1 MVHLIDKRK
10 RIKNTS
16 YISPKF
22 NFLQFCPVLPSFTQ
36 FYPVL
41 PSFAQFYPVL
51 NGFAEFFFQFHSIP
65 PNFAQFY
72 PVFPGFLQFCPVLPS
87 FAQFCPVFSQF
98 FQVFL
103 PIFITSKISISSR
116 ARRKNNGTP
125 AAIITL
131 FFPALLLSRATS
143 HPIERTVSEI
153 QHLCSM

>member
-1 MVHLIDKRK
+1 MGHLIDKRK

-72 PVFPGFLQFCPVLPS
+72 PVFPSFLQFCPVLPS
-87 FAQFCPVFSQF
+87 FFPVFPSF
-98 FQVFL
+98 SPNFYHL
-103 PIFITSKISISSR
+103 KISISSR

>member
-116 ARRKNNGTP
+116 ARRKNNGTTHIHKSTNCTFKHSMP
-125 AAIITL
+125 YDLHLGVTV
-131 FFPALLLSRATS
+131 ALRKFLL
-143 HPIERTVSEI
+143 
-153 QHLCSM
+153 